1 MNLKFSPRATGSYLP
16 NSIVFPEMKGNFTD
30 WDWKMFSETL
40 ILPTWL
46 SQEVFFKSFPWN
58 RKLHNLNF
66 GLGNSTRQTHVIH
79 IYPDQTLHLL
89 GTGDKA
95 VSGTDAV
102 HEAGTTCTWLGTWE
116 PAQLPYI
123 LTSST
128 CPTWMTRPRRCRESS
143 SFHLSLLAASSVL
156 SLPCS
161 SRKNLFLVIC
171 IQRCQDSYVSN
182 YNPHRYEKGIIKNM
196 NEGNLLVGNEL
207 QYDHINSHK
216 KSQEHLL
223 STCFLPGTVLSHFS
237 QQQQLKASE
246 FIFQT
251 R

>member
-1 MNLKFSPRATGSYLP
+1 
-16 NSIVFPEMKGNFTD
+16 
-30 WDWKMFSETL
+30 MFSETL

-66 GLGNSTRQTHVIH
+66 GPGNSTRQTHVIH

-95 VSGTDAV
+95 VSGTDEV
-102 HEAGTTCTWLGTWE
+102 LEPRTTCTWLGTWE

-156 SLPCS
+156 SLPCP

-182 YNPHRYEKGIIKNM
+182 YNPHRYEKGIKNM

-216 KSQEHLL
+216 KCQEHLL